1 VGDCY
6 VHSIMDGEA
15 VTMRRGEQPVP
26 RKFLAE
32 LLDSD
37 AKEDV
42 TQKLIEQTFRL
53 AEPTPDDMEIS

>member
-1 VGDCY
+1 
-6 VHSIMDGEA
+6 
-15 VTMRRGEQPVP
+15 MRRGEQPVP

-42 TQKLIEQTFRL
+42 PQKLIERTFRL

>member
-1 VGDCY
+1 
-6 VHSIMDGEA
+6 MDGEA
-15 VTMRRGEQPVP
+15 VTMRRGGQPVP